1 MRVFVYRHSDMSI
14 NKCNED
20 YLDKRL
26 SLLSKENKLYII
38 MGDFNINLLKKN
50 TSGAISDLYGLICS

>member
-1 MRVFVYRHSDMSI
+1 MSI